1 MHGTA
6 AYVARRLLYTVPTL
20 FVMSVFVFAII
31 HLAPG
36 DPAETVLGFNYTPA
50 AAKALRHQMGLDQPI
65 LQQYLSWIGNILHG
79 NLGRDLVSHESLSH
93 LLITRLPVTLELT
106 ILSLTVAIVLGVPL
120 GIRAAQRPGGISDRI
135 LMGVTLWGFSVPD
148 FVLGILLILLFSVA
162 LSWLPPQDFVP
173 FSQSPSQNLQHLVMP
188 VLALVV
194 PEMAYIAQTTRASM
208 LETLNQDY
216 ITFLR
221 AKGIRENV
229 IGYKHALRNASI
241 PVVSVIGVQF
251 GALLGGAI
259 IIENVF
265 SLPGMG
271 TMVVTAVSSRDYPVV
286 QTGVLFI
293 ALMFILVNLG
303 TDLLYGVL
311 NPRLR

>member
-1 MHGTA
+1 
-6 AYVARRLLYTVPTL
+6 
-20 FVMSVFVFAII
+20 
-31 HLAPG
+31 
-36 DPAETVLGFNYTPA
+36 VLGFNYTPA

-65 LQQYLSWIGNILHG
+65 LQQYLTWMGNILHG
-79 NLGRDLVSHESLSH
+79 NLGHDLVSHEPLTH
-93 LLITRLPVTLELT
+93 LLATRLPVTLELT
-106 ILSLTVAIVLGVPL
+106 ILSLSVAILIGVPL
-120 GIRAAQRPGGISDRI
+120 GIRAAQRPSGIADRV

-162 LSWLPPQDFVP
+162 LSWLPPQDYVP
-173 FSQSPSQNLQHLVMP
+173 FSQSPGQNLQHMVMP
-188 VLALVV
+188 VFALVI

-208 LETLNQDY
+208 LETLHQDY

-259 IIENVF
+259 VIENVF

-286 QTGVLFI
+286 QSGVLII

-303 TDLLYGVL
+303 TDLLYGLL